1 MSLERMEGL
10 AVAHEH
16 EIIDNCLTGGIVK
29 MNIKRYRD
37 YTVQDTNFRDYK
49 WTWCGRY
56 SVPFGL
62 LTAFYLQQ
70 RTRTYP
76 PAGTLIGYSTSID
89 HPALPVEDLGM
100 GVTAPANIKHWVGY
114 AAVGYR

>member
-62 LTAFYLQQ
+62 LRLFTFSNVPEH
-70 RTRTYP
+70 THP
-76 PAGTLIGYSTSID
+76 PA
-89 HPALPVEDLGM
+89 H
-100 GVTAPANIKHWVGY
+100 
-114 AAVGYR
+114 